1 MDETLLE
8 YGVFI
13 TPDLKVLKLHTQD
26 NQLDAVDSKSAN
38 AAETKTAKRGLLALA
53 SARKYALK

>member
-13 TPDLKVLKLHTQD
+13 TPDLKVLKLHTEEHRFEPGKMEQG
-26 NQLDAVDSKSAN
+26 N
-38 AAETKTAKRGLLALA
+38 ASENVPAKRGLLALA
-53 SARKYALK
+53 SARNKEIK